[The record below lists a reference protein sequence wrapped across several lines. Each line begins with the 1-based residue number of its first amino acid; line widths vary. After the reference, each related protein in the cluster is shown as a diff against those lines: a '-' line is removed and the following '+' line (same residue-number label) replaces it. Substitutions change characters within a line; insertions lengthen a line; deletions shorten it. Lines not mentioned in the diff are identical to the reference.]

1 LQKKFY
7 LSILI
12 ILSFILGFFF
22 NEDVAGGGHLDL
34 PLFYSNFLLI
44 KNSNFSSIAW
54 HDYISSGF
62 PLHHL
67 LVAYIFFFTEDIFFL
82 KIFSFLISL
91 LCILIFY
98 SILKLKYKI
107 SERFNS
113 SIILISVTPL
123 LSPYFRSSG
132 FWGLEE
138 NTCYLFF
145 LISILFYLKKNC
157 NYCKYLAI
165 LSSTCAVLIRQPF
178 IFWSLY
184 LFFYYFNFN
193 KIFSKNN
200 LYNIFFYII
209 CFIPVFYFIYI
220 FNGFTKESIRIVF
233 TPINIP
239 IIVSFFFYYL
249 FPFILIHLDKLMRNL
264 IRTKSLIFLLFFL
277 VFYFLFRNKFET
289 INFYNSIGGG
299 LIYKSIFNLNI
310 FDINFNIKVLLF
322 LLISYF
328 GFIFLFIIA
337 KKNIL
342 IWKFFL
348 VSLIV
353 YSFVNV
359 IFQEYFDPLIFFIII
374 IFSNYIKKKDLNRFS
389 VIIIFFYFLHLIL
402 SFTYRYYIIPLLLTS

>member
-1 LQKKFY
+1 MQKKFY

-184 LFFYYFNFN
+184 LFFYYFNFH

-239 IIVSFFFYYL
+239 IIISFFFYYL

-389 VIIIFFYFLHLIL
+389 VIIFFFYFLHLIL

>member
-342 IWKFFL
+342 IWNFFL

>member
-184 LFFYYFNFN
+184 LFFYYFNFH

-239 IIVSFFFYYL
+239 IIISFFFYYL

-389 VIIIFFYFLHLIL
+389 VIIFFFYFLHLIL

>member
-1 LQKKFY
+1 MQKKFY

-342 IWKFFL
+342 IWNFFL

>member
-107 SERFNS
+107 SELFNS
-113 SIILISVTPL
+113 SIILISVSPL

-184 LFFYYFNFN
+184 LFFYYFNFH

-239 IIVSFFFYYL
+239 IIISFFFYYL

-389 VIIIFFYFLHLIL
+389 VIIFFFYFLHLIL

>member
-184 LFFYYFNFN
+184 LFFYYFNFH

-239 IIVSFFFYYL
+239 IIISFFFYYL

-389 VIIIFFYFLHLIL
+389 VIIFFFFFFYLIL
-402 SFTYRYYIIPLLLTS
+402 